1 MIRYVD
7 TSVFVT
13 LLVHEPASQA
23 VEAWFERAEI
33 TDLALS
39 SWTIT
44 EFVSAIGSKVRAGAL
59 NAREAKAVLREF
71 HALVHTSLT
80 PIVPNNGDFVA
91 AARLMEQF
99 DLGLRAG
106 DALHVAIAQQ
116 AGAARLVTLDK
127 VLARAATQ
135 VGLPCELPA

>member
-1 MIRYVD
+1 M
-7 TSVFVT
+7 
-13 LLVHEPASQA
+13 
-23 VEAWFERAEI
+23 
-33 TDLALS
+33 
-39 SWTIT
+39 
-44 EFVSAIGSKVRAGAL
+44 
-59 NAREAKAVLREF
+59 
-71 HALVHTSLT
+71 
-80 PIVPNNGDFVA
+80 PNNGDFVA

-127 VLARAATQ
+127 VFARAATQ

>member
-1 MIRYVD
+1 MILYVD

-13 LLVHEPASQA
+13 FFVREPASDT
-23 VEAWFERAEI
+23 VDAWFERTKI

-39 SWTIT
+39 SWTIA
-44 EFVSAIGSKVRAGAL
+44 EFVGAIGSKVRGGAL
-59 NAREAKAVLREF
+59 SAREGEAVVREF
-71 HALVHTSLT
+71 HALVQGSLP
-80 PIVPNNGDFVA
+80 PIVPNNDDFLA
-91 AARLMEQF
+91 AARMMERF

-127 VLARAATQ
+127 VLARAAESL
-135 VGLPCELPA
+135 GLRVELPA